1 MLVNWINS
9 LQIGVEKNE
18 TTIQFPIGYWSS
30 IDNIPPNENRNP
42 ASVRL
47 QSSKRNRNIEKKKHA
62 KTYSEPSQKKLRKI
76 HLKLNDNVPH
86 YFPMFIQKLY
96 EV

>member
-1 MLVNWINS
+1 MKPPSSFLLDIDHPLTTSPPMRIAIQHQFVCNRPKEI
-9 LQIGVEKNE
+9 E
-18 TTIQFPIGYWSS
+18 T
-30 IDNIPPNENRNP
+30 
-42 ASVRL
+42 L
-47 QSSKRNRNIEKKKHA
+47 KKKTHA

>member
-30 IDNIPPNENRNP
+30 IDNIPPMRIAIQRQFVCNRP
-42 ASVRL
+42 
-47 QSSKRNRNIEKKKHA
+47 KEIETLKKKRMP
-62 KTYSEPSQKKLRKI
+62 KPTVSLRK
-76 HLKLNDNVPH
+76 KNSEK
-86 YFPMFIQKLY
+86 FI
-96 EV
+96 